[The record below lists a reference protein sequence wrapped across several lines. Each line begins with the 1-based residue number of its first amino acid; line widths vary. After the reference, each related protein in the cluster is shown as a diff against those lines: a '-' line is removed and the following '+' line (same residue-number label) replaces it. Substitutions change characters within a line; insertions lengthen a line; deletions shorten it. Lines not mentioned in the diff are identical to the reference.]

1 MKKTRTSTAAPLP
14 EKSMVDYASRYNAV
28 ADFFALEDAYAQER
42 SGLDFFRQLAMRK
55 SRSFF

>member
-14 EKSMVDYASRYNAV
+14 EKSMVDCASRYNAV

-42 SGLDFFRQLAMRK
+42 SGLDFFDN
-55 SRSFF
+55 SR

>member
-28 ADFFALEDAYAQER
+28 ADFFALEDACAQER
-42 SGLDFFRQLAMRK
+42 SGLDFF
-55 SRSFF
+55 